1 MAKREDIRLKD
12 EERQP
17 CEIWSRVMGY
27 YRPLSLFND
36 GKKGEFYD
44 RVNFAEEKACCP
56 QKGSPKTAQKVPR
69 LNGNSRPVP
78 DAWHYYNFLA

>member
-17 CEIWSRVMGY
+17 CEIWSREMSY

-44 RVNFAEEKACCP
+44 RLNFAEEKACCP
-56 QKGSPKTAQKVPR
+56 QKGQSKDSPESSASQR
-69 LNGNSRPVP
+69 E
-78 DAWHYYNFLA
+78 

>member
-44 RVNFAEEKACCP
+44 RVNFAEEKAYSP
-56 QKGSPKTAQKVPR
+56 QKGQSKDCPESSASQR
-69 LNGNSRPVP
+69 E
-78 DAWHYYNFLA
+78 

>member
-1 MAKREDIRLKD
+1 MAKRADIRLKD
-12 EERQP
+12 EGRQP

-44 RVNFAEEKACCP
+44 RVNFAEEKAC
-56 QKGSPKTAQKVPR
+56 GSPKGQSQNCPKSSSSQR
-69 LNGNSRPVP
+69 E
-78 DAWHYYNFLA
+78 

>member
-44 RVNFAEEKACCP
+44 RVNFAEEKACP
-56 QKGSPKTAQKVPR
+56 PKKGNPKTAQKVPC

-78 DAWHYYNFLA
+78 DA